1 MTDKLKKSFEVLRG
15 KISAHSRH
23 PSDDPFFYVDEVTHG
38 IIGIDG
44 RCNAAQLRL
53 IAQWLDDVADNE
65 ATLIR
70 CPDGA
75 ATQVA
80 LPSVQVPDVYNL
92 SFQLAD
98 EGRDRASDMV
108 LEIWHLAHDMLK
120 QLKRGAGIDT

>member
-1 MTDKLKKSFEVLRG
+1 MTNELKKSFEVLRG
-15 KISAHSRH
+15 KISAHSGH
-23 PSDDPFFYVDEVTHG
+23 PSDDPYLYADESTG
-38 IIGIDG
+38 KEIGIDG

-53 IAQWLDDVADNE
+53 IAQWLDDVADVE

-98 EGRDRASDMV
+98 EGRDRASYMV

-120 QLKRGAGIDT
+120 QLKRGAGIET